1 MRPNET
7 ERPRMCLN
15 DFLATNVILS
25 QGRFVRIRHKNYSH
39 MIHIPHNHNPVINY
53 KISLKYI
60 DNHENEEYTIS
71 SQ

>member
-25 QGRFVRIRHKNYSH
+25 QGRFVRIRHKNYCH

-53 KISLKYI
+53 KISLK
-60 DNHENEEYTIS
+60 
-71 SQ
+71 